1 MSSEIL
7 DRGLILDAG
16 RVTEAAAIAAWKL
29 VGRGDEIAADQ
40 AAVDAMRTAL
50 NSLAING
57 EIVIGEGERDE
68 APMLYIGEKVG
79 LGKGAAIDIALDPL
93 EGTTLTAKA
102 MANALAV
109 MAWAPK
115 GTLLNA
121 PDTYMDKIACGPGYP
136 AGVIDPDKSPAD
148 NVKALAESKGVSP
161 ETITVCILDRPR
173 HADIIASV
181 RSVGARVQLIT
192 DGDVAGVMNT
202 ADPATGIDLYI
213 GQGGAPEGVL
223 ACAALK
229 CVGGQFQGR
238 LVFRNADERARA
250 ARVGITD
257 FDKKYDLH
265 EMVRADAI
273 FAATGV
279 TNGALLDGVSFK
291 DGFVHTHTLVMNS
304 STREVREVRMKR
316 PV

>member
-1 MSSEIL
+1 MSSEVL
-7 DRGLILDAG
+7 DRGLVLDAV
-16 RVTEAAAIAAWKL
+16 RVTEIAAIAAWKL
-29 VGRGDEIAADQ
+29 VGRGDEKAADQ

-50 NSLAING
+50 NDLDIDG

-79 LGKGAAIDIALDPL
+79 RGGKIKIDIALDPL

-115 GTLLNA
+115 GTMLNA

-136 AGVIDPDKSPAD
+136 AGVIDLDAPPGD
-148 NVKALAESKGVSP
+148 NVAALARAKGVSAS
-161 ETITVCILDRPR
+161 EITVCILDRPR
-173 HADIIASV
+173 HADIIAAV
-181 RSVGARVQLIT
+181 RGAGARIHLIT

-202 ADPATGIDLYI
+202 ADPDTGIDLYL
-213 GQGGAPEGVL
+213 GSGGAPEGVL

-257 FDKKYDLH
+257 LDKKYDLH

-279 TNGALLDGVSFK
+279 TKGALLDGVTLE

-304 STREVREVRMKR
+304 ATRTVREVRMKR

>member
-1 MSSEIL
+1 MSEKVL
-7 DRGLILDAG
+7 DRTLVLAAV
-16 RVTEAAAIAAWKL
+16 RVTENAAVAAWRL
-29 VGRGDEIAADQ
+29 SGLGDEMAADQ

-50 NSLAING
+50 NETEIDG

-79 LGKGAAIDIALDPL
+79 AGGRFKLDIALDPL

-102 MANALAV
+102 MGNALSV
-109 MAWAPK
+109 MAWAPRGAMLK
-115 GTLLNA
+115 A

-136 AGVIDPDKSPAD
+136 AGVIDLDRTPAE
-148 NVKALAESKGVSP
+148 NVRALAAAKGVAPSQ
-161 ETITVCILDRPR
+161 ITVCVLDRPR
-173 HADIIASV
+173 HAEIIASV
-181 RSVGARVQLIT
+181 REAGARVALIA
-192 DGDVAGVMNT
+192 DGDVAGVINT
-202 ADPATGIDLYI
+202 ADPETGIDLYL

-250 ARVGITD
+250 RLVGIED
-257 FDKKYDLH
+257 LDKKYDLH
-265 EMVRADAI
+265 ELVREDAI

-279 TNGALLDGVSFK
+279 TKGALLDGVRVQG
-291 DGFVHTHTLVMNS
+291 GFVHTHSLVMNS
-304 STREVREVRMKR
+304 ATRTVREVRMRR

>member
-1 MSSEIL
+1 MSSQVL
-7 DRGLILDAG
+7 DRNLIMDAV
-16 RVTEAAAIAAWKL
+16 RVCEAAAIAAWKL
-29 VGRGDEIAADQ
+29 AGRGDEKAADQ

-50 NSLAING
+50 NDLDIDG

-79 LGKGAAIDIALDPL
+79 RGKGPKIDIALDPL

-136 AGVIDPDKSPAD
+136 SGVIDLDRTPAE
-148 NVKALAESKGVSP
+148 NVAALAAAKGADAS
-161 ETITVCILDRPR
+161 EITVCILDRPR

-181 RSVGARVQLIT
+181 RASGARIHLIT
-192 DGDVAGVMNT
+192 DGDVAGVINT
-202 ADPATGIDLYI
+202 ADPDTGIDLYL

-257 FDKKYDLH
+257 LDKKYDLH

-279 TNGALLDGVSFK
+279 TKGALLDGVSVAG
-291 DGFVHTHTLVMNS
+291 GFVHTHTLVMNS
-304 STREVREVRMKR
+304 ASHTVREVRMKR
-316 PV
+316 PL